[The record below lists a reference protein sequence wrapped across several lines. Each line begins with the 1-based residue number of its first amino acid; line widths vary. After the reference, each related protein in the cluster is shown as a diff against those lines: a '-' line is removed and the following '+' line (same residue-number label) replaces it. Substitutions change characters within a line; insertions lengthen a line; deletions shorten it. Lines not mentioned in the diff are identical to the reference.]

1 MATQK
6 RSGGPQTDEGK
17 IKSSKNAITHGITT
31 MSPVDNQEAARIQ
44 SFKAE
49 LIDYYDPQSPLE
61 ILQIERIALC
71 RAKLARLYE
80 VEQVRLNLRIE
91 EIKRSPEKI
100 LEHLSW
106 VSGLDKGMLLDLVR
120 FKRLILPCGLEDIE
134 LKKIYLEVDAYIGSF
149 SDDQDISEH
158 FPALVRYLKRVGD
171 SADQTLWLR
180 LIHTAQRI
188 RSVMDRGQY
197 YSQYISSILAKV
209 KESEKAP
216 EEDPELRALKEY
228 VAQTQAD
235 FRAAK
240 AERYPDRV
248 DEEPL
253 FPHTDVIRRYL
264 SVFTELFQAQQRAL
278 DLALTFAQ
286 TKEQVIR
293 SLTLPSNET
302 DLLMRYQTT
311 LERRLSVAIGELLA
325 LQNRPAPKKNETK

>member
-6 RSGGPQTDEGK
+6 RSGGPKTDEGK
-17 IKSSKNAITHGITT
+17 SKSSKNAITHGITT
-31 MSPVDNQEAARIQ
+31 STPVDSQEAARIQ

-49 LIDYYDPQSPLE
+49 LMDYYQPRSPLE

-80 VEQVRLNLRIE
+80 VEQVRLNLLIE
-91 EIKRSPEKI
+91 EIERSPEKI
-100 LEHLSW
+100 LEHLNW
-106 VSGLDKGMLLDLVR
+106 ISGLDKGMLLDLVR
-120 FKRLILPCGLEDIE
+120 FKRLILPCALEDTE
-134 LKKIYLEVDAYIGSF
+134 LKKIYCEIDAYAGSF
-149 SDDQDISEH
+149 SDDVDIREH

-171 SADQTLWLR
+171 DKDPTLWLQ

-197 YSQYISSILAKV
+197 YNQYFSSVLAKA
-209 KESEKAP
+209 KEAEKTP
-216 EEDPELRALKEY
+216 EEDPELRALKEHI
-228 VAQTQAD
+228 AQVQAD
-235 FRAAK
+235 LKAAK
-240 AERYPDRV
+240 AERYPNRV
-248 DEEPL
+248 NEVPI

-264 SVFTELFQAQQRAL
+264 SVFTELFQAQQRAIE
-278 DLALTFAQ
+278 LASTFAQ

-293 SLTLPSNET
+293 SLTLPSNEA

-325 LQNRPAPKKNETK
+325 LQNRPSPKKSSD

>member
-6 RSGGPQTDEGK
+6 RGGGPQTEEGK
-17 IKSSKNAITHGITT
+17 TKSSKNAITHGITSA
-31 MSPVDNQEAARIQ
+31 SPTDSQEAARIQ
-44 SFKAE
+44 GFKAE
-49 LIDYYDPQSPLE
+49 LMDYYQPRSPLE

-91 EIKRSPEKI
+91 EIERSPEKV
-100 LEHLSW
+100 LERLNW

-120 FKRLILPCGLEDIE
+120 FKRLILPCGLEDVE
-134 LKKIYLEVDAYIGSF
+134 LKKIYSEIDAYAGSF
-149 SDDQDISEH
+149 SDDADIREH
-158 FPALVRYLKRVGD
+158 FPVLVRYLKRVGD
-171 SADQTLWLR
+171 DKDSTLWLQ

-188 RSVMDRGQY
+188 RSVMDRGQHY
-197 YSQYISSILAKV
+197 NQYFSSVLAKV
-209 KESEKAP
+209 KEAENIS
-216 EEDPELRALKEY
+216 EEDPELRALEEH
-228 VAQTQAD
+228 VAQVQAD
-235 FRAAK
+235 LRAAK
-240 AERYPDRV
+240 AERHPNRIN
-248 DEEPL
+248 EEPI

-264 SVFTELFQAQQRAL
+264 SVFTELFQAQQRAIE
-278 DLALTFAQ
+278 LASTFAL

-325 LQNRPAPKKNETK
+325 LQNRPSPKRSSN